1 MFHTK
6 QTNNILRIAKSNVT
20 SYLTEMFLKAEQ
32 TTTNTEQNL
41 SSKLKSFCPSLFF
54 LLLLLLLLLFCQWI
68 RIFIFVIGSI

>member
-6 QTNNILRIAKSNVT
+6 QANNILRIAKSNVT

-41 SSKLKSFCPSLFF
+41 SSKLKSFCPSLF
-54 LLLLLLLLLFCQWI
+54 LLLLLFLFCQWI